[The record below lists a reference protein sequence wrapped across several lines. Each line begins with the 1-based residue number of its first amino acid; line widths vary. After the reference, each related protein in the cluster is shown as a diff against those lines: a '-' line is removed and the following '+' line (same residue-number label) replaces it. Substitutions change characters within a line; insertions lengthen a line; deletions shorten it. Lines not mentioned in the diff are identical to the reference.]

1 MNTLLSKF
9 KSKTHP
15 VVKALQLVL
24 VAISGAAMYYVGLPD
39 DWKLNIPAV
48 AIKTLSTSG
57 LILTFLLQF
66 TSLKSYNEQYIT

>member
-1 MNTLLSKF
+1 MSKLVHKF

-15 VVKALQLVL
+15 VVKVLQLLL
-24 VAISGAAMYYVGLPD
+24 VAISGAAMYYGGLPD

-66 TSLKSYNEQYIT
+66 TTKKSSK

>member
-15 VVKALQLVL
+15 VVKVLQLVL
-24 VAISGAAMYYVGLPD
+24 IAISAAALYYGGLPD
-39 DWKLNIPAV
+39 DWKLNIPAI

-57 LILTFLLQF
+57 LVLTFLLQF
-66 TSLKSYNEQYIT
+66 TSQKTSK